1 VRRSLTV
8 LRSGPD
14 TDWHPPSAV
23 GLGHT
28 RAAMPMSFDDF
39 FDELLAEAQAEGLAA
54 VAELEALRLHY
65 SLARQSIERRRKH
78 RDPTKP

>member
-1 VRRSLTV
+1 
-8 LRSGPD
+8 
-14 TDWHPPSAV
+14 
-23 GLGHT
+23 
-28 RAAMPMSFDDF
+28 MPMSFDDF